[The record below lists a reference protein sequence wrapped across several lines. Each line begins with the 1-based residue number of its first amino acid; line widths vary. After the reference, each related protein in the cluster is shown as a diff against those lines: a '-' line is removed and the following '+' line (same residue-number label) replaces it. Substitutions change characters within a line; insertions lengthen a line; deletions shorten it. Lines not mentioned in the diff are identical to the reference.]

1 MDQHNKTDQFFREKL
16 DQVEFTPTPQAWDQI
31 QGQIKPAKRSRT
43 LLFVRVAASIAVL
56 LSLTFLYFQLSTAS
70 EDILIG
76 QVDHPQLLDAPSL
89 DIPVAASLKKE
100 TNIYPIVRKSA
111 AQPAKTP
118 ETEKTIRPT
127 IQLAAIE
134 KVHLSTTLEASGELK
149 NNPVEEKPAVK
160 ITYIASDQN
169 SVDIEKD
176 TVKFNL
182 FNKVWSIA
190 QNTSPIEIISDLR
203 DAKDGL
209 FESGFKRN

>member
-1 MDQHNKTDQFFREKL
+1 M
-16 DQVEFTPTPQAWDQI
+16 
-31 QGQIKPAKRSRT
+31 
-43 LLFVRVAASIAVL
+43 
-56 LSLTFLYFQLSTAS
+56 
-70 EDILIG
+70 IG
-76 QVDHPQLLDAPSL
+76 SQTVCQTCFCYVDVHADEMKSWNDTRPRYVDTTS
-89 DIPVAASLKKE
+89 E

-209 FESGFKRN
+209 IEGGFKRN